1 MAHGSAQLVG
11 GQTLAKSEWGVKRT
25 CLACATRFYDMR
37 KNPILCPSCGVKFDV
52 ETIFR
57 PRRTRAPAD
66 EPVVAAVKPAAKND
80 EEIDKELAALADDSV
95 VDDDDDDDDAAI
107 EDTSNLADDD
117 SDVPVV
123 PKDINDESS

>member
-1 MAHGSAQLVG
+1 MA
-11 GQTLAKSEWGVKRT
+11 KPEWGVKRA

-37 KNPILCPSCGVKFDV
+37 KNPILCPSCGAKFDV

-57 PRRTRAPAD
+57 PRRTRAPVD
-66 EPVVAAVKPAAKND
+66 EPVVKPAAPAAKD
-80 EEIDKELAALADDSV
+80 GDDIDKELAALADDS

-107 EDTSNLADDD
+107 EDTSDLADDD

-123 PKDINDESS
+123 PKDINDDSS